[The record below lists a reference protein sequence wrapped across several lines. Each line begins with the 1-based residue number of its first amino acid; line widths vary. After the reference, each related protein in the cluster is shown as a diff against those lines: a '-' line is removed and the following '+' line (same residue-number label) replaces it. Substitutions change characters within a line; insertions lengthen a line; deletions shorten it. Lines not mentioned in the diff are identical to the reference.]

1 MADEKAVVLKSAKPF
16 ESNNAPMT
24 LSSWFKF
31 YYRVWGLIAVSM
43 ITIGDLHGNE
53 LMYAVIGAT
62 FWLTVIFAVLIVI
75 SKIRN
80 RSWNAGE
87 AVAEVLSKKFKLT
100 DTATLDEIFSKLEK
114 TSKEDFG
121 NMIKVRYEGKKVIAT
136 YFSVDYEIILNGD
149 GTFSIIGE
157 NSSKSDKDFY
167 DEIRFGTPIIAFW
180 LQQSFGVTSTSG
192 NELGTSSGQTIQ
204 EIYERTKR
212 SANNSSVT
220 ERRQE
225 IAEDTSVSSRNKKI
239 IAAALVAIAGLMIML
254 VSYDKISPITVDR
267 FIEHYNKEIKRTA
280 GAVVQNKYHGQSKL
294 VENCTL
300 NNVKIGQGCKYQT
313 LFGKNMYTSIYFTA
327 YDSDVGGQRNESI
340 NIGFSFYDEAPVDA
354 VFAIIE
360 ATIAA
365 VGDDEEKV
373 AQALGILAGN
383 HYNIPYNYNKK
394 ITFNDKEYSITPFD
408 RGIVFSVTINNTK
421 KR

>member
-1 MADEKAVVLKSAKPF
+1 MTDSEFIVLKSSESFSDKLPISFKDWLKFYSSTVGFLFLFPTLF
-16 ESNNAPMT
+16 ES
-24 LSSWFKF
+24 
-31 YYRVWGLIAVSM
+31 YY
-43 ITIGDLHGNE
+43 NE
-53 LMYAVIGAT
+53 LLGFRFNLIILVTI
-62 FWLTVIFAVLIVI
+62 IFVVLIII
-75 SKIRN
+75 SRVRKRKDVNEAI
-80 RSWNAGE
+80 GE
-87 AVAEVLSKKFKLT
+87 ILSMKFKLSNSV
-100 DTATLDEIFSKLEK
+100 TADDVYDKIQSSPPKFNSSNITFRRESD
-114 TSKEDFG
+114 
-121 NMIKVRYEGKKVIAT
+121 KVIVT
-136 YFSVDYEIILNGD
+136 NDKTDYEIILNGD
-149 GTFSIIGE
+149 GTFSVIGLK
-157 NSSKSDKDFY
+157 SSQSYRTFY
-167 DEIRFGTPIIAFW
+167 NKIREETPIIAFW
-180 LQQSFGVTSTSG
+180 LQQAFDVTSTSQ
-192 NELGTSSGQTIQ
+192 NADITE
-204 EIYERTKR
+204 
-212 SANNSSVT
+212 SAS
-220 ERRQE
+220 
-225 IAEDTSVSSRNKKI
+225 ISSRNKKI

-254 VSYDKISPITVDR
+254 VSYDKITPITVDR

-313 LFGKNMYTSIYFTA
+313 LFGKDMYTSIYFTA